1 MVETAAAYLI
11 AFLIFLSFLALIRG
25 ISVGLNR
32 KESKEKIKKV
42 NKKEVKVND
51 EVISKGLYRYKNDV
65 LINPR
70 GKISHGS
77 YSLKNEKDTGIKYSE
92 KRGKNGGRYYER
104 RSKKGNIYRQYF

>member
-32 KESKEKIKKV
+32 KERKEKIKKV
-42 NKKEVKVND
+42 NKKEAMLND
-51 EVISKGLYRYKNDV
+51 EVISKGLYRYKNYV

-70 GKISHGS
+70 EKISSGS
-77 YSLKNEKDTGIKYSE
+77 YGLKDEKDTGINYGE

-104 RSKKGNIYRQYF
+104 RSKNGNIYRQYF